1 MYIFEYLYLDDILYI
16 IKYLYASIF
25 HCPKWDTLH
34 LVPDLTMLKSSDQC
48 FPVPLP
54 LPSSIAAIILLLVLG
69 SQVSTPR
76 LSLGF
81 RALSQ
86 TKFFHTFIYL
96 RSFIKTL

>member
-1 MYIFEYLYLDDILYI
+1 M
-16 IKYLYASIF
+16 
-25 HCPKWDTLH
+25 WDTLH
-34 LVPDLTMLKSSDQC
+34 LVPDLAMSNASQFLCLS
-48 FPVPLP
+48 F
-54 LPSSIAAIILLLVLG
+54 AAVILLLVFG